1 MCGKVIWLDSCGSTN
16 TCLGEMARDREHGT
30 VVITRS
36 QTAGRGQRG
45 NSWEAEPGKNLT
57 FSLLLKLPQFKA
69 IEQFSISEAVAL
81 GVADA
86 LRALLPAHEVTVK
99 WANDIYVADRK
110 ICGILI
116 EHSLQGPFIQYS
128 IAGIG
133 INVNQHL
140 FHSDAPNPVS
150 LWQLTGKEYD
160 LDTLLADVLE
170 AIDRRL
176 ATDRDGLHRSFIRSL
191 WKSGGNTYRDAATGE
206 IFHAA
211 IADVKRD
218 GCLVLIDGFG
228 NVREYYF
235 KEVAVQLTDAR
246 S

>member
-1 MCGKVIWLDSCGSTN
+1 MYSKLIRLDSCGSTN
-16 TCLGEMARDREHGT
+16 TYLGEIAREKAHGT
-30 VVITRS
+30 VVMTRS

-57 FSLLLKLPQFKA
+57 FSLLLKLPQFRA
-69 IEQFSISEAVAL
+69 IEQFAISEAVAL

-86 LRALLPAHEVTVK
+86 LRELLPSHDVTVK
-99 WANDIYVADRK
+99 WANDIYVGDRK

-133 INVNQHL
+133 INVNQRV

-150 LWQLTGKEYD
+150 LWQLTGVEYD
-160 LDTLLADVLE
+160 LDSVLASVLA

-176 ATDRDGLHRSFIRSL
+176 AMDRDDLHRSFVGSL

-206 IFHAA
+206 VFHAA

-235 KEVAVQLTDAR
+235 KEVAVMLTDE
-246 S
+246 